1 MTILRSFEYL
11 AATEEMGST
20 KVPGDDS
27 FTRALIYALEALV
40 KERADGRFTT
50 LELLNKIKDA
60 PHFPKDQ
67 NPMFFNREKK
77 HSAGRIMLHPLKGN
91 GSDVELS
98 RREAAEL
105 DPLKGHA
112 LTLHFDFSE
121 KPSSTYLETL
131 GRELNDFFER
141 NVGINQVRWGGMRQ
155 PMAVRWAK
163 VFQAGV
169 RKRRESMRLQ
179 QATPSDTMNEKAI
192 RNDDQ
197 LSVQS
202 SSQPSIFSTPYD
214 ASSGSQSSTDQLL
227 SAVDQLIDLL
237 ADDELLKPLYRAA
250 THSEIIGGDLFEKNF
265 SRLLELCSEEL
276 EEEAHDQ
283 LQIQVV
289 RLIRTC
295 AAYMSK
301 RLRYMHNDPEYDNIA
316 KERREL
322 DTPKIERWKTE
333 IVEQVKSSTT
343 LPATEPHISISPT
356 SPDFSAQP
364 TSSVSCRACS
374 RVFKGSPQDARA
386 NYQRHL
392 RESPRHN
399 RNFGLKCP
407 MPECAKR
414 KSMRTDNLG
423 PHLQK
428 FHSISSKSERQGII
442 QISQQYSG
450 DRATP
455 WPKYD
460 LQQVAEEPGKDDGVS
475 RDIEQELEPLG
486 DLMDLPDL
494 KNLEEFFLSSNAFKN
509 LQTNFKQF
517 VQRAEISIGFLDIAQ
532 QIHSA
537 DNNVLPGIYPETG
550 QTASSRIHEALSLR
564 ATTMQ
569 ALHTSIKSRLVQL
582 SSLCWSL
589 GSRMFESY
597 VRRWEPLKDQDK
609 VRIRWRCRCGTMLWD
624 DFRELRPG
632 AAEDLRA
639 CLNSYESAMNSQRTN
654 NLALGGNA
662 AGSVARMPVSSHAA
676 ASDQLST
683 VDAAEGG
690 IMTAESPPSNISSLE
705 AKYLLL
711 CFKKPRDTL
720 RLYHLSVE
728 NVKNDFQLFQLL
740 RQTYQTY
747 RGLSGRLF
755 SPRHVRSIAFRKVK
769 HPKNDV

>member
-1 MTILRSFEYL
+1 M
-11 AATEEMGST
+11 
-20 KVPGDDS
+20 
-27 FTRALIYALEALV
+27 
-40 KERADGRFTT
+40 
-50 LELLNKIKDA
+50 
-60 PHFPKDQ
+60 
-67 NPMFFNREKK
+67 
-77 HSAGRIMLHPLKGN
+77 
-91 GSDVELS
+91 
-98 RREAAEL
+98 
-105 DPLKGHA
+105 
-112 LTLHFDFSE
+112 
-121 KPSSTYLETL
+121 SSLWSH
-131 GRELNDFFER
+131 DH
-141 NVGINQVRWGGMRQ
+141 
-155 PMAVRWAK
+155 
-163 VFQAGV
+163 
-169 RKRRESMRLQ
+169 
-179 QATPSDTMNEKAI
+179 TMDEKAI
-192 RNDDQ
+192 RDDDQ

-202 SSQPSIFSTPYD
+202 SSQPSVFSAPYG
-214 ASSGSQSSTDQLL
+214 ASVSSQSSTDQLL

-250 THSEIIGGDLFEKNF
+250 THSEIIGADRFEKNF

-276 EEEAHDQ
+276 EKEAHDQ

-289 RLIRTC
+289 RLVRTR
-295 AAYMSK
+295 AAYISK
-301 RLRYMHNDPEYDNIA
+301 RLRDMHNDPEYDNIA
-316 KERREL
+316 KERRKL
-322 DTPKIERWKTE
+322 DTPKTERWKTE
-333 IVEQVKSSTT
+333 VVEQVKSCTT
-343 LPATEPHISISPT
+343 LPATEPHISISST
-356 SPDFSAQP
+356 SPDSSTPTTSAIK
-364 TSSVSCRACS
+364 CRACS
-374 RVFKGSPQDARA
+374 KWFRGSSQDARA

-399 RNFGLKCP
+399 RNSGLKCP
-407 MPECAKR
+407 MPECAKS
-414 KSMRTDNLG
+414 KFMRSDNFQT
-423 PHLQK
+423 HLQK
-428 FHSISSKSERQGII
+428 VHRISSKSERQNII
-442 QISQQYSG
+442 QISKEYSG
-450 DRATP
+450 YRATP
-455 WPKYD
+455 GPKYG

-509 LQTNFKQF
+509 LRANFKQS
-517 VQRAEISIGFLDIAQ
+517 VQRAENTIGFLDITQ
-532 QIHSA
+532 QIHST
-537 DNNVLPGIYPETG
+537 DNNIHPGIYPETS
-550 QTASSRIHEALSLR
+550 QTASSRIHKALSLQ

-569 ALHTSIKSRLVQL
+569 ALHTSIKCRLVQL

-639 CLNSYESAMNSQRTN
+639 CLNFHESTMNSQGTN

-662 AGSVARMPVSSHAA
+662 AGSVARMPVSSYAA

>member
-11 AATEEMGST
+11 AATEELGST
-20 KVPGDDS
+20 KVPGKDS
-27 FTRALIYALEALV
+27 FTSALIYALDALV

-50 LELLNKIKDA
+50 VELLNKIKDA

-67 NPMFFNREKK
+67 NPMFFHRERK
-77 HSAGRIMLHPLKGN
+77 HSAGCIMLHPLKGN
-91 GSDVELS
+91 GS

-105 DPLKGHA
+105 DPLKGHT

-141 NVGINQVRWGGMRQ
+141 NVGVNQVRWGGMRMRHA
-155 PMAVRWAK
+155 MAVRFAK
-163 VFQAGV
+163 ALQATV

-179 QATPSDTMNEKAI
+179 QATPSDSFTYTTPIVDAL
-192 RNDDQ
+192 DPLTPSSLDQ
-197 LSVQS
+197 
-202 SSQPSIFSTPYD
+202 
-214 ASSGSQSSTDQLL
+214 
-227 SAVDQLIDLL
+227 
-237 ADDELLKPLYRAA
+237 
-250 THSEIIGGDLFEKNF
+250 HSPRITED
-265 SRLLELCSEEL
+265 
-276 EEEAHDQ
+276 
-283 LQIQVV
+283 
-289 RLIRTC
+289 T
-295 AAYMSK
+295 
-301 RLRYMHNDPEYDNIA
+301 A
-316 KERREL
+316 KG
-322 DTPKIERWKTE
+322 
-333 IVEQVKSSTT
+333 
-343 LPATEPHISISPT
+343 
-356 SPDFSAQP
+356 SPDFSPAD
-364 TSSVSCRACS
+364 TSVMSLS
-374 RVFKGSPQDARA
+374 R
-386 NYQRHL
+386 
-392 RESPRHN
+392 
-399 RNFGLKCP
+399 
-407 MPECAKR
+407 
-414 KSMRTDNLG
+414 
-423 PHLQK
+423 
-428 FHSISSKSERQGII
+428 
-442 QISQQYSG
+442 
-450 DRATP
+450 
-455 WPKYD
+455 
-460 LQQVAEEPGKDDGVS
+460 
-475 RDIEQELEPLG
+475 PLG
-486 DLMDLPDL
+486 STDESDGHIQDHR
-494 KNLEEFFLSSNAFKN
+494 
-509 LQTNFKQF
+509 
-517 VQRAEISIGFLDIAQ
+517 QR
-532 QIHSA
+532 
-537 DNNVLPGIYPETG
+537 P
-550 QTASSRIHEALSLR
+550 LSLR

-569 ALHTSIKSRLVQL
+569 ALHTSIKCRLVQL
-582 SSLCWSL
+582 SSLCWCL

-639 CLNSYESAMNSQRTN
+639 CLNSYENSQGTN
-654 NLALGGNA
+654 NLALDGNA
-662 AGSVARMPVSSHAA
+662 AGSVARMPVSSYAA

>member
-1 MTILRSFEYL
+1 MSSL
-11 AATEEMGST
+11 GSH
-20 KVPGDDS
+20 D
-27 FTRALIYALEALV
+27 
-40 KERADGRFTT
+40 
-50 LELLNKIKDA
+50 
-60 PHFPKDQ
+60 H
-67 NPMFFNREKK
+67 
-77 HSAGRIMLHPLKGN
+77 
-91 GSDVELS
+91 
-98 RREAAEL
+98 
-105 DPLKGHA
+105 
-112 LTLHFDFSE
+112 
-121 KPSSTYLETL
+121 
-131 GRELNDFFER
+131 
-141 NVGINQVRWGGMRQ
+141 
-155 PMAVRWAK
+155 
-163 VFQAGV
+163 
-169 RKRRESMRLQ
+169 
-179 QATPSDTMNEKAI
+179 TMDEKAI
-192 RNDDQ
+192 RDDDQ

-202 SSQPSIFSTPYD
+202 SSQPSGFSTPYD
-214 ASSGSQSSTDQLL
+214 ASVGSQSSTDQPL

-237 ADDELLKPLYRAA
+237 ADDELLKPLYLAA
-250 THSEIIGGDLFEKNF
+250 THSEIIGGDRFEKDF

-276 EEEAHDQ
+276 EKEAHDQ
-283 LQIQVV
+283 LQNQVV
-289 RLIRTC
+289 RLVRTR
-295 AAYMSK
+295 AAYISI
-301 RLRYMHNDPEYDNIA
+301 RLRHMHNKPKYDNIA
-316 KERREL
+316 KERRKL
-322 DTPKIERWKTE
+322 DTPKTERWKTE

-343 LPATEPHISISPT
+343 LPATEPHISISST
-356 SPDFSAQP
+356 SPDSSIP
-364 TSSVSCRACS
+364 TTSGVICRACS
-374 RVFKGSPQDARA
+374 KGFNGSPQAARA

-399 RNFGLKCP
+399 RNWGPKCP
-407 MPECAKR
+407 MPECAAR
-414 KSMRTDNLG
+414 FMRSDNLQR
-423 PHLQK
+423 HLQTV
-428 FHSISSKSERQGII
+428 HSISSESERQGFI
-442 QISQQYSG
+442 QISKKNSE

-455 WPKYD
+455 GPKYD
-460 LQQVAEEPGKDDGVS
+460 LQQVAEEPEKDDGVS

-486 DLMDLPDL
+486 GLMDLPDL

-509 LQTNFKQF
+509 LRTNFKQF
-517 VQRAEISIGFLDIAQ
+517 VQRAENTIGFLDIAQ

-537 DNNVLPGIYPETG
+537 DHNVLPGIYPETG
-550 QTASSRIHEALSLR
+550 QTASSRIHKALSLR

-569 ALHTSIKSRLVQL
+569 ALHTSIKCRLVQL
-582 SSLCWSL
+582 SSHCWSL

-639 CLNSYESAMNSQRTN
+639 SLNFHESTMNSQGTN
-654 NLALGGNA
+654 NLALGGNV
-662 AGSVARMPVSSHAA
+662 AGSVARMPVSSYAA

-690 IMTAESPPSNISSLE
+690 IMTAESPPSNTSSLE

-769 HPKNDV
+769 HPKNNV